1 MRALVT
7 SEIAEVSGG
16 LNPCPPCPPDGCPQ
30 GPDVEIPGRRPR
42 RGPDATTGVGSPL
55 VIDSGSINFH
65 LFVLAIHDAEGNYHL
80 AWASKPGAIEIGAD
94 DNGLEPEQWV
104 SLWTDIFKKMTE
116 EERSRIGNAMV
127 TVGATQVQNPF
138 TTSAGQF
145 LTFLGAAIVKGDV
158 DSAAFYCDQLERT
171 NLNKSSKDVILDGL
185 GSVAGV
191 LKVFKD
197 RFVGK

>member
-1 MRALVT
+1 LFDPLRT
-7 SEIAEVSGG
+7 GFFGG
-16 LNPCPPCPPDGCPQ
+16 DQYLDTLLMTQ
-30 GPDVEIPGRRPR
+30 R
-42 RGPDATTGVGSPL
+42 RGVG
-55 VIDSGSINFH
+55 DDDG
-65 LFVLAIHDAEGNYHL
+65 
-80 AWASKPGAIEIGAD
+80 GAAGDGGTD

-104 SLWTDIFKKMTE
+104 ALWADIFKKMTE

-191 LKVFKD
+191 LKVYKD
-197 RFVGK
+197 RFVKR

>member
-1 MRALVT
+1 MDEVT
-7 SEIAEVSGG
+7 
-16 LNPCPPCPPDGCPQ
+16 
-30 GPDVEIPGRRPR
+30 IPGRRPR

-65 LFVLAIHDAEGNYHL
+65 LFVLAIQLASGNDHL

-104 SLWTDIFKKMTE
+104 SLWTDIFKNMTE

-171 NLNKSSKDVILDGL
+171 YLNKSSKDAILDAL
-185 GSVAGV
+185 GSFGEVA
-191 LKVFKD
+191 KVFKE
-197 RFVGK
+197 RFVKKR